1 MTLQLRANCREVMGE
16 EDLGEESSQQRE
28 QQREFLMCSECV
40 RDQRGCWL
48 LGKATQEEA
57 RPRGRAWGG
66 QGRGSGFILSVS
78 RSF

>member
-1 MTLQLRANCREVMGE
+1 MTLQLRAIWREVMGE

-28 QQREFLMCSECV
+28 QQCEFLVCSECV
-40 RDQRGCWL
+40 KDQCGCWL

-57 RPRGRAWGG
+57 RPRGRAWEAREGVG
-66 QGRGSGFILSVS
+66 VLSVS